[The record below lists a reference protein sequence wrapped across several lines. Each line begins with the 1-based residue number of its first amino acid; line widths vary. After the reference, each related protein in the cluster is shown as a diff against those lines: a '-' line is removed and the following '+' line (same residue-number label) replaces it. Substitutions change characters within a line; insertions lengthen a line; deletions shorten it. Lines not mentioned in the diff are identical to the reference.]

1 MAIKKL
7 LKLINTV
14 NIAEEI
20 AKEEA
25 GENKLQLIG
34 DDVIIGY
41 DTDWASMAEW
51 REDIDKGN
59 ELIKPAKGPR
69 SEPWQGAANHKTP
82 LLIEARL
89 NFGDRASEELLGS
102 NKLVKGRIIG
112 KDPDDEK
119 AKRIE
124 RVETVM
130 DWQLT
135 VENKDWVE
143 EHDKLLYNVS
153 DQGHIFKKAFFD
165 PSVGHNVSDIIMYP
179 NFAINQATKTLET
192 SQRFT
197 QKIFKTPNEIMEMV
211 NAGIWRDVEIEEG
224 AIVSEEN
231 NEATEN
237 AAAEDDLT
245 EFYEQQ
251 TLLDLDD
258 DGYNEPYVVTV
269 HAASGTV
276 MRIRADISI
285 DGIFVRDDT
294 GLTTTVDRIVQT
306 DEEGDFVFD
315 EQESIQL
322 VDPDKVR
329 TIVKITRDNNL
340 ISYGYL
346 TNPHG
351 EFLSVGNF
359 HVLGSYA
366 QAINSTTNQ
375 LLDAGTLANMPTGW
389 LAKNF
394 RKRMGNIKMKPG
406 SLNQTN
412 LSPQDLQTG
421 ILMNTFKEPS
431 ATLFSLNQSLTAD
444 AQRLSSTTDLGSVLG
459 TNTPAATTLSLV
471 QEQQQAVGAIIL
483 RIYRS
488 MTREFSIWYKL
499 NAKFMDPELYAVL
512 VDDEEA
518 NPLADFNTQDMDIIP
533 AANPRN
539 SSKMQRIQRAQ
550 AELSI
555 IDQIGQTGG
564 DTKEVVESYLEAIG
578 SENVDK
584 VYPELSEEQQQAAQ
598 KEQERLK
605 QRREELE
612 FLPVKAQADL
622 GEAEKEN
629 AVTRRIEAEIKMM
642 KARVDMGLTAAKTDT
657 ERAKEK
663 LTVEQTETESTKNA
677 TSIVST
683 ELDIEKAR
691 REAEL
696 ANIDRGQ
703 TNANNA
709 QPGAGVVQPPSN
721 Q

>member
-1 MAIKKL
+1 MAF
-7 LKLINTV
+7 
-14 NIAEEI
+14 AS
-20 AKEEA
+20 
-25 GENKLQLIG
+25 
-34 DDVIIGY
+34 VIPI
-41 DTDWASMAEW
+41 
-51 REDIDKGN
+51 
-59 ELIKPAKGPR
+59 
-69 SEPWQGAANHKTP
+69 
-82 LLIEARL
+82 
-89 NFGDRASEELLGS
+89 
-102 NKLVKGRIIG
+102 
-112 KDPDDEK
+112 
-119 AKRIE
+119 
-124 RVETVM
+124 
-130 DWQLT
+130 
-135 VENKDWVE
+135 
-143 EHDKLLYNVS
+143 
-153 DQGHIFKKAFFD
+153 
-165 PSVGHNVSDIIMYP
+165 
-179 NFAINQATKTLET
+179 
-192 SQRFT
+192 
-197 QKIFKTPNEIMEMV
+197 
-211 NAGIWRDVEIEEG
+211 
-224 AIVSEEN
+224 
-231 NEATEN
+231 
-237 AAAEDDLT
+237 
-245 EFYEQQ
+245 
-251 TLLDLDD
+251 
-258 DGYNEPYVVTV
+258 
-269 HAASGTV
+269 
-276 MRIRADISI
+276 RIRADISI